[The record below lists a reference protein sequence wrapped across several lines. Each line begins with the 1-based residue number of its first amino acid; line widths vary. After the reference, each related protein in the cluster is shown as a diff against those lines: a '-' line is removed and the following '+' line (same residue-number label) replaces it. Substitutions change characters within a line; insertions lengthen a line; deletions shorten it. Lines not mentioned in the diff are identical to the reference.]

1 MSSRLIRFITGQDKS
16 EHVRADDG
24 SMDNRQLKHSFFG
37 VILGVISWLA
47 VAYFKGSSLVSTA
60 FGCLLS
66 AIACA
71 WGFTALVKKRDRRQT
86 VCCLIPAIL
95 FAGFCL
101 VGFSFALNSTPERLY
116 GAPELILKTCGAF
129 AGYTV
134 VFFLM
139 LCGLF
144 HWLKQRKT
152 KTYTV
157 HAVNP
162 RGYAALLLKRPF
174 TTAFVTMLAA
184 YLPYI
189 AASYPA
195 LFMGD
200 CQTILPQGFGIAV
213 LTTHHPVP
221 YTLFV
226 TGVIRLGLSVFHS
239 WNAGAF
245 LFSVLQLL
253 FFLAVMA
260 YAIRILIRELELN
273 WKWAVMLEAWFVLG
287 PRVSNCM
294 FVMTKDVY
302 YAAFLL
308 LLAVA
313 LVLVFRQGWT
323 TRSATLLILSSVG
336 ILAFR
341 KDGFYVLMISY
352 AVFLLFSKPLRKKM
366 PLFLIGVLALHLL
379 FNQVI
384 YPAAGIPKGSIK
396 EMLSIPM
403 QQTAR
408 CAKYLGDSLTEE
420 EKSEILDMFT
430 FESIEEMGA
439 AYDPSLVDYVKFR
452 FPEQVDSELLHRYL
466 RLWAAMGKRYPATYV
481 NAFINN
487 YFEYVYPGCV
497 FMQCSYDWSE
507 TCFGRVNTKMGS
519 DFHYPE
525 GLAQYRHGLESLR
538 EKIFETWPFRLL
550 NMPGM
555 TTWFLL
561 VWAFWLIWQKDDI
574 SLMLTVP
581 LFVVMLICIAS
592 PCNGYYCRYQYPLL
606 PYMPWAILAGRQL
619 RDSLTESVEENDQ

>member
-1 MSSRLIRFITGQDKS
+1 MNS
-16 EHVRADDG
+16 
-24 SMDNRQLKHSFFG
+24 RQLTISFIG
-37 VILGVISWLA
+37 VILGMLSWLA
-47 VAYFKGSSLVSTA
+47 VACFKGSSAMAAA

-66 AIACA
+66 ATACA
-71 WGFTALVKKRDRRQT
+71 WGLSAMEQERDRRRT

-95 FAGFCL
+95 FAGFCV
-101 VGFSFALNSTPERLY
+101 VGFSFALNSTPEQLY
-116 GAPELILKTCGAF
+116 GTRERIMKTCGAF

-134 VFFLM
+134 VFFLT

-144 HWLKQRKT
+144 HWMKKQEIKM
-152 KTYTV
+152 
-157 HAVNP
+157 HSAQAEDP
-162 RGYAALLLKRPF
+162 RGYAALLLNYPF
-174 TTAFVTMLAA
+174 GTAFVTMLAA
-184 YLPYI
+184 YLPYV

-200 CQTILPQGFGIAV
+200 CQTILPQGFGMAA

-226 TGVIRLGLSVFHS
+226 TGVIKLGRAVFHS

-245 LFSVLQLL
+245 LLSLLQLL
-253 FFLAVMA
+253 FFLSVMA
-260 YAIRILIRELELN
+260 YAIRVLIRYLNLN
-273 WKWAVMLEAWFVLG
+273 WKWAVLLEAWFVLG

-294 FVMTKDVY
+294 FVMTKDVN

-313 LVLVFRQGWT
+313 LVLVCRQGWT
-323 TRSATLLILSSVG
+323 KQGIMLLILSSLGV
-336 ILAFR
+336 LAFR

-352 AVFLLFSKPLRKKM
+352 TVFLLFSKPLRKKM
-366 PLFLIGVLALHLL
+366 PLFLLGILSLHLL

-384 YPAAGIPKGSIK
+384 YPAAGIVKGSIK

-439 AYDPSLVDYVKFR
+439 AYDPSLVDYIKFR
-452 FPEQVDSELLHRYL
+452 FPEQVDRELLQRYL
-466 RLWAAMGKRYPATYV
+466 RVWAAMGKRYPATYV

-487 YFEYVYPGCV
+487 YFEYVYPGCI

-507 TCFGRVNTKMGS
+507 TCFGRVNAKIKS

-525 GLAQYRHGLESLR
+525 GLTQYRNGLESLR
-538 EKIFETWPFRLL
+538 EKIFETWPFRVL

-561 VWAFWLIWQKDDI
+561 AWVFWLIWGKDNVT
-574 SLMLTVP
+574 LMLTVP
-581 LFVVMLICIAS
+581 LLVVMLICVAS

-606 PYMPWAILAGRQL
+606 PYMPWAMLAGREL
-619 RDSLTESVEENDQ
+619 RNSQTDNVPKNDR